1 MLAAASLLCG
11 TLKFDGLLVL
21 QARSSGAVPLLMV
34 ECSSDRQVRG
44 LARYS
49 AESIGADA
57 GMQEL
62 MPEGVLTLTVDPVK
76 GQRYQG
82 IVALE
87 GEPGGM
93 PVQLLRQLGTA
104 ADPFLAQRQ
113 RPPRPRPAAAAA
125 SADRLKDPEAREA
138 SWQHLTT
145 LADTLTAEELLALD
159 NETVLHRLYHE
170 KPCACSS
177 RNRWSSIAVA
187 RGNVRPTP
195 WSVSGRPTASGCSRK
210 EEGSIS
216 IDCQF
221 CNQRYLFDASDVAQ
235 LFAGAGSQGPSRPAT
250 DDFSSSG
257 LFWHNP
263 ATFSCSEFFEA
274 LRSLEDS
281 ASGRRRNHMTQ
292 ANNAVYTDISAAQL
306 VEEAIRRGEGELAA
320 NGSLVVRTGHRTG
333 RSPVDRF
340 IVEEPS
346 TRTRSPGAASTVR
359 SRPISSMRCG
369 PAWKRSTTPR
379 TISFP
384 MFM

>member
-1 MLAAASLLCG
+1 MSHSDQSQRFLFDDTDVRGEMVDLERSYSEVLAKHPYPEPVAQLLGEMLAAASLLCG

-82 IVALE
+82 SSPWR

-125 SADRLKDPEAREA
+125 SRRPPEGPEAREA

-145 LADTLTAEELLALD
+145 LADTLTAEEAAGAGQQ
-159 NETVLHRLYHE
+159 TVLHRLYHE
-170 KPCACSS
+170 ETVRLFEPQPLVFHCS
-177 RNRWSSIAVA
+177 
-187 RGNVRPTP
+187 
-195 WSVSGRPTASGCSRK
+195 CSRERSANALVSLWQADCERLLEE
-210 EEGSIS
+210 EEGSIT

-235 LFAGAGSQGPSRPAT
+235 LFAGAGSQGPS
-250 DDFSSSG
+250 
-257 LFWHNP
+257 
-263 ATFSCSEFFEA
+263 E
-274 LRSLEDS
+274 
-281 ASGRRRNHMTQ
+281 
-292 ANNAVYTDISAAQL
+292 
-306 VEEAIRRGEGELAA
+306 
-320 NGSLVVRTGHRTG
+320 
-333 RSPVDRF
+333 
-340 IVEEPS
+340 
-346 TRTRSPGAASTVR
+346 TRH
-359 SRPISSMRCG
+359 
-369 PAWKRSTTPR
+369 
-379 TISFP
+379 
-384 MFM
+384 